1 MNAIRLTI
9 IPVALAF
16 SACAMLP
23 RYTSVYYGSSPA
35 GAEVVQGGEVIGRT
49 PLRKQYRI
57 SDAGVTPGACV
68 QVDPVVIQWPSGAQ
82 QSVDPGT
89 ACWNQMVLLRVERPA
104 GVPGIEKD
112 LAARR
117 VLTPVTPMQYGPV
130 IFPLSD
136 GGSRAM
142 NANAP
147 PYHDFFPREPP
158 MMGPPTEH

>member
-1 MNAIRLTI
+1 MNAFRLTI

-23 RYTSVYYGSSPA
+23 RYTSVNYGSFPS
-35 GAEVVQGGEVIGRT
+35 GAEIVQGGDVIGRT

-57 SDAGVTPGACV
+57 SDAGVASGACI
-68 QVDPVVIQWPSGAQ
+68 QVDPVVIRWPSGAQ

-89 ACWNQMVLLRVERPA
+89 ACSNQMILLRVERPA

-117 VLTPVTPMQYGPV
+117 VLPAVTQRQYGPV
-130 IFPLSD
+130 IFPLSE

-147 PYHDFFPREPP
+147 PYHDFFPPEPP